1 MLRYDYY
8 IDEER
13 DACDV
18 CDEQTEY
25 LFALSLTNACMH
37 IGKQHLANQSEI
49 PVSEMMRGF

>member
-8 IDEER
+8 IDEEK

-18 CDEQTEY
+18 SDEQAEY

-37 IGKQHLANQSEI
+37 IGK
-49 PVSEMMRGF
+49 